1 MAAVSPIVC
10 ENCPHALRS
19 PSYPQAEA
27 VHLADVE
34 VRVVIRD
41 QARPLPAATDRPSL
55 SQRCGAISRRGREQV
70 EMELRWSKSV
80 REPISD
86 SLNHCATGV
95 GRGTKDVL
103 ALMPTRMLGVV
114 CGLLGHPARDG
125 GQEIGVMRQ
134 VGRAKQLAAASS
146 MLLVLGACS
155 DGSAEPGNEPT
166 ATSTTTSP
174 TPADTETS
182 PPSQSE
188 VASQAAEA
196 KVREYYDVR
205 DQFRLDP
212 TARLSRLRMVATSVE
227 LDAQQRLFKRE
238 RSQGVVQTG
247 HTRIAELVVQ
257 SVNLDNSDPRAGRVP
272 TVQVDVCYDV
282 SGVDMVDA
290 DGNSIVSADRPD
302 RGWVRHS
309 VSNYEWDTDRA
320 GSWRVASSETLEQ
333 SPCAAS

>member
-1 MAAVSPIVC
+1 M
-10 ENCPHALRS
+10 
-19 PSYPQAEA
+19 
-27 VHLADVE
+27 
-34 VRVVIRD
+34 
-41 QARPLPAATDRPSL
+41 
-55 SQRCGAISRRGREQV
+55 

-196 KVREYYDVR
+196 KVQEYYEVR
-205 DQFRLDP
+205 DQLGLDP
-212 TARLSRLRMVATSVE
+212 SAPLRLLRKVATSIE
-227 LDAQQRLFKRE
+227 LTAQQRLFKKE
-238 RSQGVVQTG
+238 RSQG
-247 HTRIAELVVQ
+247 A
-257 SVNLDNSDPRAGRVP
+257 
-272 TVQVDVCYDV
+272 
-282 SGVDMVDA
+282 
-290 DGNSIVSADRPD
+290 RPD
-302 RGWVRHS
+302 RPYAHR
-309 VSNYEWDTDRA
+309 RA
-320 GSWRVASSETLEQ
+320 RGRSRSTWTTPTRKPAECRPFRSTSATT
-333 SPCAAS
+333 SAASTWSMRTASRS

>member
-1 MAAVSPIVC
+1 MP
-10 ENCPHALRS
+10 LRW
-19 PSYPQAEA
+19 PSYPQAGP

-41 QARPLPAATDRPSL
+41 QARPLPAANDRPSL

-155 DGSAEPGNEPT
+155 DGSAETGNEPT

-182 PPSQSE
+182 PPSQVE

-196 KVREYYDVR
+196 EGPEVLRQSVSQLRQDHR
-205 DQFRLDP
+205 AP
-212 TARLSRLRMVATSVE
+212 LSRLRGGDQHRA
-227 LDAQQRLFKRE
+227 RRP
-238 RSQGVVQTG
+238 
-247 HTRIAELVVQ
+247 AE
-257 SVNLDNSDPRAGRVP
+257 A
-272 TVQVDVCYDV
+272 
-282 SGVDMVDA
+282 
-290 DGNSIVSADRPD
+290 SAYRTEGA
-302 RGWVRHS
+302 R
-309 VSNYEWDTDRA
+309 
-320 GSWRVASSETLEQ
+320 ASSRSAIRA
-333 SPCAAS
+333 SPS